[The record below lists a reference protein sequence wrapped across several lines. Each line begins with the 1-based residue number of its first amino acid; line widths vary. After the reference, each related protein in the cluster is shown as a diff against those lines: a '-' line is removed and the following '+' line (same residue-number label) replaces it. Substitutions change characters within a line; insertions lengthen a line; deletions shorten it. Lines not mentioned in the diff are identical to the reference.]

1 MKSLRIIALIIVL
14 AVLSLPLFIIFF
26 ISPAVTTLVEEN
38 AKEESLR
45 VASHL
50 ASMLIS
56 EEAVLERGV
65 LPANF
70 PAEAE
75 KIRKDFDLMKLKVFS
90 ASGVV
95 VYSTKSEEIG
105 TVNTEEYFRNS
116 VTKGSVYSAVA
127 RKGSK
132 TIEGKISEIDAAE
145 TYVPLMRAGKFAGA
159 FEIYYDITGRF
170 FKLNAVL
177 RRSYLLLFAVAAGLM
192 AATIAAL
199 YRAGNSLA
207 ERDIAR
213 KEWERTFDAV
223 TDPIM
228 ILDPQF
234 RMMRVNK
241 AMAKSIGIT
250 PEEAVGKL
258 CYKHVHRTDAPIPDC
273 PHKKLL
279 QDGNVHTEETYEER
293 EGRHYSVT
301 VFPMLDSE
309 GNLTATV
316 HYAKDITKRKK
327 AEEDLRRQLKNM
339 TALSDIGIA
348 ISSSLNL
355 KVTLNM
361 LLERLLSQLGIDAA
375 TVLLLDEDTLY
386 LNCASSLGFRTSSSL
401 RKTSVR
407 MGKGN
412 AGRAA
417 YERRLLIIPD
427 LGNTLT
433 QAFKEEEFKAYIAVP
448 LMAQGKVKGVLEI
461 FQRSAF
467 DPTTEWLSFLEPM
480 STQAAIAIDNAEM
493 FDRLQRSNM
502 ELTLSYDATI
512 EGWGRTL
519 ELRDEDTMGH
529 TNRVTEMAV
538 RFARLM
544 GMEEKDILHLRRG
557 AILHD
562 IGKISIPDRIL
573 LKPGPLTD
581 EERLIMN
588 RHPRYAY
595 ELLSP
600 IPFLRPALDIPYCHH
615 EKWDGTGYPRGLKG
629 EDIPFAARIF
639 TVVDV
644 CDALLSDR
652 PYRPAWP
659 LEKVREYVLSL
670 SGRDFDPA
678 VVETF
683 LKILDEQGG
692 VLFE

>member
-45 VASHL
+45 IASHL

-65 LPANF
+65 LPPNF

-75 KIRKDFDLMKLKVFS
+75 KVKKDFDLMKLRVFS
-90 ASGVV
+90 ASGEVIF
-95 VYSTKSEEIG
+95 STDSEEIG
-105 TVNTEEYFRNS
+105 TVNTELYFKNS
-116 VTKGSVYSAVA
+116 VTRGGIYSSVA
-127 RKGSK
+127 RKGAK
-132 TIEGKISEIDAAE
+132 TLEGEISGVDVAE
-145 TYVPLMRAGKFAGA
+145 TYVPITKEGKFSGA
-159 FEIYYDITGRF
+159 FEIYYDITERIS
-170 FKLNAVL
+170 KLNAVL

-199 YRAGNSLA
+199 YRAGNSLS

-234 RMMRVNK
+234 RMKRVNK
-241 AMAKSIGIT
+241 AMAESLGIT
-250 PEEAVGKL
+250 PEAAVGKL
-258 CYKHVHRTDAPIPDC
+258 CYKHVHCTDAPIPDC

-301 VFPMLDSE
+301 VFPLLDSE
-309 GNLTATV
+309 GSLTATV

-375 TVLLLDEDTLY
+375 TVLLLDQETLY
-386 LNCASSLGFRTSSSL
+386 LNCAASLGFRTSSSL
-401 RKTSVR
+401 SKTSVR

-417 YERRLLIIPD
+417 YERKLLIIPD
-427 LGNTLT
+427 LGDTLT
-433 QAFKEEEFKAYIAVP
+433 QAFKEEGFKAYIAVP

-493 FDRLQRSNM
+493 FDSLQRSNM

-529 TNRVTEMAV
+529 TNRVTETAV
-538 RFARLM
+538 HFARLM
-544 GMEEKDILHLRRG
+544 GMEEKNILHLRRG

-573 LKPGPLTD
+573 LKPGTLTD

-595 ELLSP
+595 ELLFP

-639 TVVDV
+639 AVVDV
-644 CDALLSDR
+644 CDALLSNR

-692 VLFE
+692 VLFK